1 MYVCVY
7 VCMYVRMYVCMLVIT
22 YYITDFILLT
32 LDKNQ
37 IRVVGGSNKCKQLGQ
52 QNNTRDLKNCTLRIP

>member
-1 MYVCVY
+1 MCVC
-7 VCMYVRMYVCMLVIT
+7 MYVCMLVIT

-37 IRVVGGSNKCKQLGQ
+37 IRVVGGSNKCKQLEQ